1 MTPPHDQNVN
11 KSTCCRKNK
20 NSNSRITNN
29 WCLMVQ
35 LVLWVQCHCLH
46 VQWYQ
51 RDLYHQWCWQCVC
64 PKVRGG
70 LLCSVLLQ
78 LHKCLGYVQVF
89 AFQDVLNA
97 IFTGYWYVLK
107 KKTAGNVCNSVIL
120 TISQMNILI
129 GTSSGNAPMRVLMD
143 ADVSED
149 HPLVVKRPNQPNVCL
164 IFTGCTEFITDINR
178 QIIYSL

>member
-1 MTPPHDQNVN
+1 M
-11 KSTCCRKNK
+11 
-20 NSNSRITNN
+20 
-29 WCLMVQ
+29 
-35 LVLWVQCHCLH
+35 
-46 VQWYQ
+46 
-51 RDLYHQWCWQCVC
+51 
-64 PKVRGG
+64 RGG

-89 AFQDVLNA
+89 AFVLNA
-97 IFTGYWYVLK
+97 ISTGYWYVLK
-107 KKTAGNVCNSVIL
+107 KKTAGNVSNSVII

-129 GTSSGNAPMRVLMD
+129 CTSSGNAPVRVLMG